1 MPTDAL
7 PILAIGFLIVG
18 ALYASVGHA
27 GASGY
32 LAVMALMGI
41 DAVVMR
47 PTALAINVL
56 VAAIAVVQFARAGHF
71 SWRLFWPFAA
81 ASIPAAFLGG
91 RLHVPPRSLGVA
103 IGVVLL
109 LTSSRMAWV
118 ALRPPKS
125 KAGPTPPAIAPA
137 LAVGGILGLAA
148 GLTGTGGGIFL
159 SPVILLFNWADTKRT
174 AATAALFILL
184 NSIAGLIGLASAG
197 WTPPRSLAV
206 LAAAACIGGVIGSSI
221 GSRRASP
228 RALNLALAAVL
239 LIVTCPHGLYHSQC

>member
-1 MPTDAL
+1 MPTDIL
-7 PILAIGFLIVG
+7 PLLAVCFLVVG

-32 LAVMALMGI
+32 LAVMALLSV
-41 DAVVMR
+41 APEVMR

-56 VAAIAVVQFARAGHF
+56 VATIAFAQFARAGHF

-91 RLHVPPRSLGVA
+91 RLQVPPGPLKIA

-109 LTSSRMAWV
+109 ASAARMAWV

-125 KAGPTPPAIAPA
+125 KAEPRPPAIPIA
-137 LAVGGILGLAA
+137 LAIGGILGLIA

-159 SPVILLFNWADTKRT
+159 SPVMLLLNWADTKRT
-174 AATAALFILL
+174 AATAALFILF
-184 NSIAGLIGLASAG
+184 NSVAGLTGLASAG
-197 WTPPRSLAV
+197 WTPTPALAL
-206 LAAAACIGGVIGSSI
+206 LAATACIGGLIGSSV
-221 GSRRASP
+221 GSRRATP
-228 RALNLALAAVL
+228 RALNFALAAVL
-239 LIVTCPHGLYHSQC
+239 LIAGAKLVLA